1 MKKLNI
7 GLVNVLNQ
15 EKKTAMNKELNGGY
29 GTCDEYGNALSSK
42 LIKLVKKKSIRLPPM
57 SFAFLQAIFKDQGH
71 NVECFEGT
79 LPSKP
84 LDLILIYGSIVDY
97 KNETTTGKKLK
108 EKFPETKIGFVG
120 PFPSTKPEL
129 FDTGDFVIIGE
140 AESFFMEDF
149 KEIKQLKGNVQTTNP
164 TDMDKLPTP
173 NFDGFPIEEYSY
185 NPAIP
190 DKPFLVLQA
199 SKGCPYSC
207 GFYCTY
213 GAYQGPRVRQRSAKK
228 VVDDIVSLQEK
239 HKVKGIQFRDPIFGL
254 NKEFTNDFCN
264 ELKSRNVKIKW
275 GMETRLDL
283 LNEENVQQMYDV
295 GLRNINVGIE
305 TKDTEVAKRNKRIL
319 VTYEHQEKMVKF
331 CNKLGINISAFYIIG
346 LDGDTEKTVNETI
359 KYSIELNTLLARFAV
374 STPYPG
380 TKFYNQLEEEGR
392 LLTKDYEKYTQFS
405 LVYKHEH
412 FSQERVQ
419 QLVQQAMRRYYFRPS
434 YASKILKSKLKN

>member
-1 MKKLNI
+1 
-7 GLVNVLNQ
+7 
-15 EKKTAMNKELNGGY
+15 
-29 GTCDEYGNALSSK
+29 
-42 LIKLVKKKSIRLPPM
+42 
-57 SFAFLQAIFKDQGH
+57 
-71 NVECFEGT
+71 
-79 LPSKP
+79 
-84 LDLILIYGSIVDY
+84 
-97 KNETTTGKKLK
+97 
-108 EKFPETKIGFVG
+108 
-120 PFPSTKPEL
+120 
-129 FDTGDFVIIGE
+129 
-140 AESFFMEDF
+140 
-149 KEIKQLKGNVQTTNP
+149 
-164 TDMDKLPTP
+164 
-173 NFDGFPIEEYSY
+173 
-185 NPAIP
+185 
-190 DKPFLVLQA
+190 
-199 SKGCPYSC
+199 
-207 GFYCTY
+207 TY